1 MPAALWIP
9 AAAFMMWQLQ
19 AAAQADKVAAV
30 IDTKHQLLQAAAII
44 EETAGREEMTAALP
58 AALTA
63 GQVKTHQALG

>member
-30 IDTKHQLLQAAAII
+30 IDTKHQLLQAAVI
-44 EETAGREEMTAALP
+44 REEAAERDGTVALE
-58 AALTA
+58 AAVKA